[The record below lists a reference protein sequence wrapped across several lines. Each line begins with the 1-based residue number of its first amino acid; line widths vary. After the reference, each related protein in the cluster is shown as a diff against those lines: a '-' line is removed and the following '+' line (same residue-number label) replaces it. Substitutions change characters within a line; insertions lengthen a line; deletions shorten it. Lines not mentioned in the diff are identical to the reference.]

1 MAAFEEGAPAE
12 AAPVPGEKHLMLFT
26 GRANPGLAAATAK
39 ELGIEL
45 GAVTL
50 KTFTAGECYC
60 RFDESVHAADVFI
73 IQPTCATPHTGV
85 TPNDAIDIGRDA
97 IVVSLKLGGPIMLLA
112 LVVGIVISLFQA
124 LTQIQETTLT
134 FVPKIVAILLA
145 MMLLLPFMLSTLV
158 SFTERL
164 FDRVV
169 SG

>member
-1 MAAFEEGAPAE
+1 
-12 AAPVPGEKHLMLFT
+12 
-26 GRANPGLAAATAK
+26 
-39 ELGIEL
+39 
-45 GAVTL
+45 
-50 KTFTAGECYC
+50 
-60 RFDESVHAADVFI
+60 
-73 IQPTCATPHTGV
+73 V

-164 FDRVV
+164 FDRVI

>member
-1 MAAFEEGAPAE
+1 M
-12 AAPVPGEKHLMLFT
+12 
-26 GRANPGLAAATAK
+26 
-39 ELGIEL
+39 
-45 GAVTL
+45 
-50 KTFTAGECYC
+50 
-60 RFDESVHAADVFI
+60 
-73 IQPTCATPHTGV
+73 

-164 FDRVV
+164 FDRVI